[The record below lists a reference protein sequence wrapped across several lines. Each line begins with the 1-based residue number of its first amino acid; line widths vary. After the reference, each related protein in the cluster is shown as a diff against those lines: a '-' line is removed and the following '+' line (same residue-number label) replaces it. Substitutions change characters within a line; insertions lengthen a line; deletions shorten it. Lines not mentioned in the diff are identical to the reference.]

1 MSDKAFFVWDKENI
15 IMKHEHS
22 AGAII
27 WRKHNN
33 EIQYLLIQSQPY
45 KQFRSA
51 WAFSKG
57 HLEAGETERDAAKRE
72 VFEEVGLKPEFDF
85 DFQES
90 YSYKVTSEIEKT
102 VTLFLAEYKAG
113 QKIKRQESEI
123 RSTEWLNYQAA
134 QERISEQNF
143 KEFKFEDLSAILAKA
158 NDYLMSREG

>member
-1 MSDKAFFVWDKENI
+1 
-15 IMKHEHS
+15 MKVEHS

-27 WRKHNN
+27 WRKNN
-33 EIQYLLIQSQPY
+33 EEIQYLLIQRQPY
-45 KQFRSA
+45 KQFKRA
-51 WAFSKG
+51 WAFSKE

-85 DFQES
+85 DFHES

-134 QERISEQNF
+134 QERIREQNF
-143 KEFKFEDLSAILAKA
+143 KEFKSEGLSAILAKA
-158 NDYLMSREG
+158 NTYLLEHE

>member
-1 MSDKAFFVWDKENI
+1 
-15 IMKHEHS
+15 MKQEYS

-27 WRKHNN
+27 WRKNN
-33 EIQYLLIQSQPY
+33 EEIEYLLIQSQPY
-45 KQFRSA
+45 KQFKSA

-57 HLEAGETERDAAKRE
+57 HLEAGETERDAARRE

-85 DFQES
+85 DFHES
-90 YSYKVTSEIEKT
+90 YSYKGTSEIEKT

-123 RSTEWLNYQAA
+123 RSTEWLNYQVA
-134 QERISEQNF
+134 QDRIRKQNF

-158 NDYLMSREG
+158 NTYLLEHE

>member
-1 MSDKAFFVWDKENI
+1 MKA
-15 IMKHEHS
+15 EHS

-27 WRKHNN
+27 WRKNN
-33 EIQYLLIQSQPY
+33 EEIQYLLIQSQPY
-45 KQFRSA
+45 KQFKSA

-85 DFQES
+85 DFHES

-113 QKIKRQESEI
+113 QKIKCQESEI
-123 RSTEWLNYQAA
+123 RSTEWLNYEDAKKK
-134 QERISEQNF
+134 INEQNF
-143 KEFKFEDLSAILAKA
+143 KEFNSQNLTEILAKA
-158 NDYLMSREG
+158 NTYLLEHE

>member
-1 MSDKAFFVWDKENI
+1 MKA
-15 IMKHEHS
+15 EHS

-27 WRKHNN
+27 WRKNN
-33 EIQYLLIQSQPY
+33 EEIEYLLIQSQPY
-45 KQFRSA
+45 KQFKSA

-85 DFQES
+85 DFHES
-90 YSYKVTSEIEKT
+90 YSYKVTSKIEKT
-102 VTLFLAEYKAG
+102 VTLFLAKYKAD

-134 QERISEQNF
+134 QERIREQNF

-158 NDYLMSREG
+158 NTYLLEHE

>member
-1 MSDKAFFVWDKENI
+1 MKA
-15 IMKHEHS
+15 EHS

-27 WRKHNN
+27 WRRENN

-45 KQFRSA
+45 KQFKSA

-85 DFQES
+85 DFHES
-90 YSYKVTSEIEKT
+90 YSYQVTSESEKT
-102 VTLFLAEYKAG
+102 VTLFLAKYNPD

-123 RSTEWLNYQAA
+123 RQTAWLNYEDA
-134 QERISEQNF
+134 QKRIREQNF
-143 KEFKFEDLSAILAKA
+143 KEFSFEDLALILAKA
-158 NDYLMSREG
+158 NTYLINY

>member
-1 MSDKAFFVWDKENI
+1 
-15 IMKHEHS
+15 MKYEHS

-27 WRKHNN
+27 WRKKNN

-45 KQFRSA
+45 KQFKSA

-90 YSYKVTSEIEKT
+90 YSYQVTSESEKT
-102 VTLFLAEYKAG
+102 VTLFLAKYNPD

-123 RSTEWLNYQAA
+123 RQTAWLNYEDA
-134 QERISEQNF
+134 QKRIREQNF
-143 KEFKFEDLSAILAKA
+143 KEFSFEDLALILAKA
-158 NDYLMSREG
+158 NTYLINY

>member
-1 MSDKAFFVWDKENI
+1 
-15 IMKHEHS
+15 MKQEYS

-27 WRKHNN
+27 WRKNN
-33 EIQYLLIQSQPY
+33 EEIQYLLIQSQPY
-45 KQFRSA
+45 KQFKSA

-57 HLEAGETERDAAKRE
+57 HLEAGETERDAARRE

-85 DFQES
+85 DFHES

-102 VTLFLAEYKAG
+102 VTLFLAKYKAD

-123 RSTEWLNYQAA
+123 RSTEWLNYRDA
-134 QERISEQNF
+134 QDRIRKQNF

-158 NDYLMSREG
+158 NDYLVSHEG

>member
-1 MSDKAFFVWDKENI
+1 MKA
-15 IMKHEHS
+15 EHS

-27 WRKHNN
+27 WRKNN
-33 EIQYLLIQSQPY
+33 EEIQYLLIQSQPY
-45 KQFRSA
+45 KQFKSA

-57 HLEAGETERDAAKRE
+57 HLEAGETERDAARRE

-85 DFQES
+85 DFHES
-90 YSYKVTSEIEKT
+90 YSYKGTSEIEKT

-134 QERISEQNF
+134 QERIREQNF
-143 KEFKFEDLSAILAKA
+143 KEFKSEGLSAILAKA
-158 NDYLMSREG
+158 NTYLLEHE

>member
-1 MSDKAFFVWDKENI
+1 
-15 IMKHEHS
+15 MKQEYS

-27 WRKHNN
+27 WRKNN
-33 EIQYLLIQSQPY
+33 EEIQYLLIQSQPY
-45 KQFRSA
+45 KQFKSA

-57 HLEAGETERDAAKRE
+57 HLEAGETERDAARRE

-85 DFQES
+85 DFHES

-123 RSTEWLNYQAA
+123 RSTEWLNYQVA
-134 QERISEQNF
+134 QDRIRKQNF

-158 NDYLMSREG
+158 NTYLLEHE

>member
-1 MSDKAFFVWDKENI
+1 
-15 IMKHEHS
+15 MKQEYS

-27 WRKHNN
+27 WRKNN
-33 EIQYLLIQSQPY
+33 EEIQYLLIQSQPY
-45 KQFRSA
+45 KQFKSA

-57 HLEAGETERDAAKRE
+57 HLEAGETERDAARRE

-85 DFQES
+85 DFHES

-113 QKIKRQESEI
+113 QQIKRQENEI
-123 RSTEWLNYQAA
+123 RSTEWLNYRDA
-134 QERISEQNF
+134 QDRIRKQNF

-158 NDYLMSREG
+158 NTYLLEHE

>member
-1 MSDKAFFVWDKENI
+1 
-15 IMKHEHS
+15 MKQEHS

-27 WRKHNN
+27 WRKNN
-33 EIQYLLIQSQPY
+33 EEIQYLLIQSQPY
-45 KQFRSA
+45 KQFKSA

-57 HLEAGETERDAAKRE
+57 HLEAGETERDAARRE

-85 DFQES
+85 DFHES

-102 VTLFLAEYKAG
+102 VTLFLAKYKAD

-123 RSTEWLNYQAA
+123 RSTEWLNYRDA
-134 QERISEQNF
+134 QDRIRKQNF

-158 NDYLMSREG
+158 NDYLVSHEG

>member
-1 MSDKAFFVWDKENI
+1 
-15 IMKHEHS
+15 MKHEHS

-45 KQFRSA
+45 KQFKSA

-85 DFQES
+85 DFHES
-90 YSYKVTSEIEKT
+90 YSYQVTSESEKT
-102 VTLFLAEYKAG
+102 VTLFLAKYNPD

-123 RSTEWLNYQAA
+123 RQTAWLNYEDA
-134 QERISEQNF
+134 QKRIREQNF
-143 KEFKFEDLSAILAKA
+143 KEFSFEDLALILAKA
-158 NDYLMSREG
+158 NTYLINY

>member
-1 MSDKAFFVWDKENI
+1 MKA
-15 IMKHEHS
+15 EHS

-27 WRKHNN
+27 WRKNN
-33 EIQYLLIQSQPY
+33 EEIEYLLIQSQPY
-45 KQFRSA
+45 KQFKSA

-102 VTLFLAEYKAG
+102 VTLFLAKYKAD

-123 RSTEWLNYQAA
+123 RSTDWLNYRDA
-134 QERISEQNF
+134 QDRIRKQNF

-158 NDYLMSREG
+158 NTYLLEHE